1 MVLHKKIWGHRPWF
15 EFLEIV
21 QSLDVSSG
29 LVCTTFCLW
38 IISRLTDGQMRLQ
51 RTKCLAVETKA
62 QDCLSY
68 QFESERVINW
78 SEKEDVV
85 DLEQTITI
93 LSTWQSLKKILEMD
107 DWKRNI
113 GQAQWLILDR
123 WYAPQLLHVA
133 FVIKLLQL
141 GRLHQRILFS
151 KICRK
156 VESYILLLY
165 SVNTAAMLIFVEMVI
180 VYYASGGISDFNKTC
195 QA

>member
-1 MVLHKKIWGHRPWF
+1 MLKVRKLLYFISVTRNMIWINGFAQKNLRPPFTTRPWF

-107 DWKRNI
+107 D
-113 GQAQWLILDR
+113 
-123 WYAPQLLHVA
+123 
-133 FVIKLLQL
+133 
-141 GRLHQRILFS
+141 
-151 KICRK
+151 
-156 VESYILLLY
+156 
-165 SVNTAAMLIFVEMVI
+165 
-180 VYYASGGISDFNKTC
+180 
-195 QA
+195 